1 MSILTPI
8 PPRLPLYQ
16 RLLFQVPILG
26 WIARDVAF
34 GSPDNAWYA
43 AAIAATAWIL
53 AVTTWGLV
61 AFVLPFVIAAPLI
74 LLTLAVMAWG

>member
-16 RLLFQVPILG
+16 RLLFQIPILG

-34 GSPDNAWYA
+34 GTDDNIWYA
-43 AAIAATAWIL
+43 AAIAATIWIL
-53 AVTTWGLV
+53 SISTWGLV
-61 AFVLPFVIAAPLI
+61 AFVLPFVAAAPL
-74 LLTLAVMAWG
+74 LLMTIAIMAWG